1 MLVMHEETFGPVV
14 GIAPVA
20 SVDDAI
26 ELANSTGS
34 GLAAYGYTR
43 DVEEVFALSRRLD
56 FGNVAVNNVD
66 AGIINAPYGGRKG
79 SGIGYEHGR
88 EGLEGYLILK
98 HLRLRHG
105 ATAPH

>member
-1 MLVMHEETFGPVV
+1 MHEETFGPAV
-14 GIAPVA
+14 GIAPVP
-20 SVDDAI
+20 SLDEGI
-26 ELANSTGS
+26 RLANSTGS
-34 GLAAYGYTR
+34 GLAAYAYTR
-43 DVEEVFALSRRLD
+43 DVEEVFRMSRQLD

-105 ATAPH
+105 ATAPERG

>member
-1 MLVMHEETFGPVV
+1 VPSLDD
-14 GIAPVA
+14 GIR
-20 SVDDAI
+20 
-26 ELANSTGS
+26 LANSTGS
-34 GLAAYGYTR
+34 GLAAYAYTR
-43 DVEEVFALSRRLD
+43 DVEEVFTMSRRLD

-105 ATAPH
+105 AMGPERA